1 MTKSQNTKDEQQ
13 KDLCITSEQ
22 LTEQWKK
29 GELPDGF
36 YWCDVDI
43 YEDGNITKQ
52 IESFIHH
59 HPVFYWETSIVR
71 VIELTPSFS
80 EYKSMQEENTK
91 LKTENKWFSEQL
103 NEAVKE
109 VGQLKEL
116 LTMAREEFKY
126 LRKHYKGSIDHLKNN
141 TRLDKEIDQVLGE
154 E

>member
-1 MTKSQNTKDEQQ
+1 MN
-13 KDLCITSEQ
+13 

-71 VIELTPSFS
+71 VIELAPSFS
-80 EYKSMQEENTK
+80 EYKSIQEENTK
-91 LKTENKWFSEQL
+91 LKTENKWYSEQL

-109 VGQLKEL
+109 VGHLKEL
-116 LTMAREEFKY
+116 LTMVKPVLQLEYNVTENRNLIK
-126 LRKHYKGSIDHLKNN
+126 KIN
-141 TRLDKEIDQVLGE
+141 QVLGE

>member
-1 MTKSQNTKDEQQ
+1 MTERNADVSKTLTK
-13 KDLCITSEQ
+13 K
-22 LTEQWKK
+22 WKK

-71 VIELTPSFS
+71 VIELAPSFS

-91 LKTENKWFSEQL
+91 LK
-103 NEAVKE
+103 
-109 VGQLKEL
+109 EL
-116 LTMAREEFKY
+116 LKRVNEHFKWV
-126 LRKHYKGSIDHLKNN
+126 DFDDNN
-141 TRLDKEIDQVLGE
+141 YVNYELWGDIKKVLGE

>member
-1 MTKSQNTKDEQQ
+1 MTN
-13 KDLCITSEQ
+13 
-22 LTEQWKK
+22 LTEQWNK

-71 VIELTPSFS
+71 VIELAPSFS

-91 LKTENKWFSEQL
+91 LKEL
-103 NEAVKE
+103 LKE
-109 VGQLKEL
+109 VRGKLKYIN
-116 LTMAREEFKY
+116 TPR
-126 LRKHYKGSIDHLKNN
+126 NN
-141 TRLDKEIDQVLGE
+141 HNIFGNDLMKKINQVLGE

>member
-1 MTKSQNTKDEQQ
+1 MTN
-13 KDLCITSEQ
+13 
-22 LTEQWKK
+22 LTEKWKK

-71 VIELTPSFS
+71 VIELAPSFS

-91 LKTENKWFSEQL
+91 LKEI
-103 NEAVKE
+103 
-109 VGQLKEL
+109 LKG
-116 LTMAREEFKY
+116 A
-126 LRKHYKGSIDHLKNN
+126 
-141 TRLDKEIDQVLGE
+141 KEIIDWYKADCGYRDIPTEVTLQHINRVLGE
-154 E
+154 